1 MTTDLQTPVTTMDGE
16 IARWFDKHQATFHA
30 FPTDDPEEYGL
41 LTLTWKRPG
50 DGMYSIRYVIQGPVL
65 MVWGDLEC
73 AVYRWSQIIS
83 WDFLAGCDLQYFESK
98 CEASTKGRDY
108 EEFDSQLAL
117 RQFDEE
123 LARRVEE
130 GYSPPHP
137 REVEEGRKALRCGR
151 DEWNEW
157 ARYNGSKI
165 FGGDWWDWLPG
176 LGMSIAMTC
185 TAHLIGIKMAVAQR
199 KEKGGRS

>member
-1 MTTDLQTPVTTMDGE
+1 MTTDLQTAVTTMDGE

-30 FPTDDPEEYGL
+30 FPADDPEEYGL

-50 DGMYSIRYVIQGPVL
+50 SGTYSIRYVIQGPVL

-73 AVYRWSQIIS
+73 AVYRWSSIIS
-83 WDFLAGCDLQYFESK
+83 WEFLAGCDLQYFESK
-98 CEASTKGRDY
+98 CEASVKGRDY
-108 EEFDSQLAL
+108 EDYDERVAL

-123 LARRVEE
+123 LSHRAEE
-130 GYSPPHP
+130 GYDPPDP
-137 REVEEGRKALRCGR
+137 GLVDDARRALRSGR
-151 DEWNEW
+151 DEWNDW
-157 ARYNGSKI
+157 MRNHASLLFGS
-165 FGGDWWDWLPG
+165 DWWDWLPG
-176 LGMSIAMTC
+176 IGMSIARTC